1 MKLPLTLG
9 LVVGLLFSGAV
20 ACTPSERPQK
30 SKSVI
35 GDIEPFELR
44 PTAIFAQPKTAVSR
58 RLDALSGDHVFV
70 PSRFGETQISTAMTH
85 WLAPGT
91 LNDSFSL
98 KVGPS
103 QETVVRIC
111 IFATPDREKAL
122 FDGLELMDATG
133 KAVGV
138 ETDAYTDPTSTE
150 PNSIY
155 PQRDFLLGPKSFKN
169 LSGIE
174 PENFVVKFPIA
185 ARDYL
190 IRVSVF
196 EPSSTMS
203 FGAGVEAQA
212 YQPGDTVKVAFEL
225 FDGAASDMKLE
236 RIDLQLEIG
245 QVEIASPGEIIM
257 NGNRR
262 GVAQITIPGLAQA
275 GRARLTLIATGRVKE
290 KTFKRSTRV
299 HFDVVRPHAEIFDLK
314 QRMGKGMGGP
324 QFEVD
329 VTVRS
334 MNSDRFRVFGVL
346 TGRTRS
352 GYEIPVARAQA
363 VFDGVEGGLTT
374 TSLIFE
380 LAAVRDSVLIGPFSL
395 RDVVLESTYTGTVQ
409 HRIGLVDGV
418 ETPQR
423 WGLAGNQALNDAMC
437 EILAEAGR
445 LPRDE
450 CAAD

>member
-1 MKLPLTLG
+1 MF
-9 LVVGLLFSGAV
+9 LFRV
-20 ACTPSERPQK
+20 A
-30 SKSVI
+30 
-35 GDIEPFELR
+35 L
-44 PTAIFAQPKTAVSR
+44 
-58 RLDALSGDHVFV
+58 
-70 PSRFGETQISTAMTH
+70 GETQISTAMTH

-111 IFATPDREKAL
+111 IFATPDREKSL

-174 PENFVVKFPIA
+174 PEKFVIKFPIA

-203 FGAGVEAQA
+203 FGAGVEARA

-225 FDGAASDMKLE
+225 FDGAASDTKLE

-262 GVAQITIPGLAQA
+262 GVAQITIPGLAQE

-290 KTFKRSTRV
+290 RHSRDQPEYTLTL
-299 HFDVVRPHAEIFDLK
+299 FDPTL
-314 QRMGKGMGGP
+314 
-324 QFEVD
+324 
-329 VTVRS
+329 
-334 MNSDRFRVFGVL
+334 RF
-346 TGRTRS
+346 S
-352 GYEIPVARAQA
+352 I
-363 VFDGVEGGLTT
+363 
-374 TSLIFE
+374 
-380 LAAVRDSVLIGPFSL
+380 
-395 RDVVLESTYTGTVQ
+395 
-409 HRIGLVDGV
+409 
-418 ETPQR
+418 
-423 WGLAGNQALNDAMC
+423 
-437 EILAEAGR
+437 
-445 LPRDE
+445 
-450 CAAD
+450 

>member
-1 MKLPLTLG
+1 MASRRSPFP
-9 LVVGLLFSGAV
+9 GLLRS
-20 ACTPSERPQK
+20 
-30 SKSVI
+30 
-35 GDIEPFELR
+35 
-44 PTAIFAQPKTAVSR
+44 
-58 RLDALSGDHVFV
+58 
-70 PSRFGETQISTAMTH
+70 
-85 WLAPGT
+85 
-91 LNDSFSL
+91 
-98 KVGPS
+98 
-103 QETVVRIC
+103 
-111 IFATPDREKAL
+111 
-122 FDGLELMDATG
+122 
-133 KAVGV
+133 
-138 ETDAYTDPTSTE
+138 
-150 PNSIY
+150 
-155 PQRDFLLGPKSFKN
+155 
-169 LSGIE
+169 
-174 PENFVVKFPIA
+174 
-185 ARDYL
+185 
-190 IRVSVF
+190 
-196 EPSSTMS
+196 
-203 FGAGVEAQA
+203 
-212 YQPGDTVKVAFEL
+212 
-225 FDGAASDMKLE
+225 
-236 RIDLQLEIG
+236 
-245 QVEIASPGEIIM
+245 
-257 NGNRR
+257 
-262 GVAQITIPGLAQA
+262 

-290 KTFKRSTRV
+290 KTFRRSTRV

-314 QRMGKGMGGP
+314 QRMRKGMGGP

-374 TSLIFE
+374 TTLIFE